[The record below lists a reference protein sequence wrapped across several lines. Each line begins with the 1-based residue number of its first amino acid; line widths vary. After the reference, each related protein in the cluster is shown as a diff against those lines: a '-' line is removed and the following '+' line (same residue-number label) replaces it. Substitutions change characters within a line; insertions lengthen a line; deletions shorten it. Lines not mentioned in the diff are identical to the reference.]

1 MPVLVKNRAAE
12 ILFGNMKAENVYSSY
27 REQMLNQ
34 NPGLK
39 SKCKDKDGNVRL
51 SNDLRPT
58 REGLTSASSL
68 ESGKSLELEGKH
80 LCTKPFNFYHVWLIF
95 LKLLLKQGKNSP
107 LKLEII
113 VDPNLDVE
121 NGKFELVSATLPCF
135 GTK

>member
-1 MPVLVKNRAAE
+1 
-12 ILFGNMKAENVYSSY
+12 
-27 REQMLNQ
+27 MLNQ

-39 SKCKDKDGNVRL
+39 SKCKDKDGNLRL
-51 SNDLRPT
+51 SNDLRLSL
-58 REGLTSASSL
+58 EGLPSASSL
-68 ESGKSLELEGKH
+68 EEGKSLELEGKH
-80 LCTKPFNFYHVWLIF
+80 LCTKRFNFYHVWLIF
-95 LKLLLKQGKNSP
+95 LKLLMKQGKNSP